1 MIPAIAGAAEDQVI
15 PRWYMAGWSG
25 EVEEQLLARRLA
37 DRPVVMFRALNGDV
51 AALRDR
57 CPHRFAPLS
66 RGTRE
71 GDTIRCGYHGLT
83 FGSTGQCV
91 HNPFG
96 DQIPKG
102 AFVHTYPVREQDGIV
117 WIWLSDPALM
127 DSAVLPD
134 FGFLTTTAA
143 NQQFR
148 GYTRLSANYEYGTD
162 NLMDLSHIEFVHRGS
177 FAGQGVIFAGTH
189 KVSQEGETLHSDWW
203 MPNVAPPGHTMGLYP
218 PDAITDHWLE
228 MRWNAPAN
236 MYLQIGATLAG
247 RPRDEGIIVHQ
258 IHALCPETSDSSHY
272 FWASTAAVP
281 LTDPPVAAAVK
292 ALFDKAFDE
301 EDKPTIEAAYRNI
314 EGGEFWEQKPVF
326 LGVDAGGLRAR
337 RVLERIRKSA
347 HGPLEAAVPGE
358 FGSR

>member
-1 MIPAIAGAAEDQVI
+1 MTPGQAAASRLRMI
-15 PRWYMAGWSG
+15 PRWHMAAWSA
-25 EVEEQLLARRLA
+25 EVGDQPLARRLA
-37 DRPVVMFRALNGDV
+37 ERPVVMFRTAGGSI

-66 RGTRE
+66 RGTRQ
-71 GDTIRCGYHGLT
+71 GDSLRCGYHGLS
-83 FGSTGQCV
+83 FDASGQCV
-91 HNPFG
+91 HNPFSA
-96 DQIPKG
+96 QLPKG
-102 AFVHTYPVREQDGIV
+102 AVVETYPVREQDGIV
-117 WIWLSDPALM
+117 WIWLSNPALM
-127 DSAVLPD
+127 EPVSLPD
-134 FGFLTTTAA
+134 FGFLRTTPA
-143 NQQFR
+143 NQQIR
-148 GYTRLSANYEYGTD
+148 GYTRLAANYEYGTD
-162 NLMDLSHIEFVHRGS
+162 NLMDLSHIEFVHKGS

-189 KVSQEGETLHSDWW
+189 KVRQEGETLHSDWW
-203 MPNVAPPGHTMGLYP
+203 MPKVPAPGHTMGLYP
-218 PDAITDHWLE
+218 AGAITDHWLE

-247 RPRDEGIIVHQ
+247 RPKDEGIIVHQ
-258 IHALCPETSDSSHY
+258 IHALCPQTADSTHY

-281 LTDPPVAAAVK
+281 LTDAPVAAAVK

-337 RVLERIRKSA
+337 RVPDQIHKSA
-347 HGPLEAAVPGE
+347 GGVVQNAVPEE